1 MFQFALSLRGAI
13 KSFTMKLL
21 VISLVAVLCVF
32 VVEPAEKARFDNY
45 RVYEI
50 SIENEDQLDL
60 MQQIENYPDGVS

>member
-21 VISLVAVLCVF
+21 VISLIAVLCVF
-32 VVEPAEKARFDNY
+32 VVEPSEKARFDNY